1 MQKWWGDLKVYWT
14 PSHIIHKIFIILV
27 IDKLQNKIPLNT
39 GGGGEFFSPF
49 KYSYIKYI
57 SIDR

>member
-1 MQKWWGDLKVYWT
+1 MQKWWGDLKVYWGIIYT
-14 PSHIIHKIFIILV
+14 IHKIFIILV

-39 GGGGEFFSPF
+39 GGGEFFSPF